1 VRYIYLRYLKSER
14 IGSLLFAIGL
24 LGFGYILVVIYPSF
38 GKLQAMKEYFEAMPA
53 FLKAF
58 VAEEI
63 TDFTTLT
70 GFLTVEFFNTT
81 WLFVTGI
88 FSCLYAGSLV
98 AEETEKK
105 TLELL
110 FSTPI
115 TRTGYIISKF
125 AGFLTLLL
133 FLATA
138 SFLGLYLGMWQ
149 IGEKIDE
156 GRMFYALFS
165 GTICIATIGS
175 IALLFS
181 CVFNGQRRAISL
193 AMILFFL
200 LWMFN
205 LVATMLEQYPLLKY
219 FTLFHYCDASKI
231 FRRQAI
237 WWPDIGILIAVFA
250 IMLTSSVFIFRRKEI
265 YI

>member
-1 VRYIYLRYLKSER
+1 MRIIYLRYLKSER

-38 GKLQAMKEYFEAMPA
+38 GELQAMKDYFEAMPA

-81 WLFVTGI
+81 WLFITGI
-88 FSCLYAGSLV
+88 FSCVYAGSLV
-98 AEETEKK
+98 SEETEKK

-110 FSTPI
+110 FSTAI

-125 AGFLTLLL
+125 SGFLTLLL

-138 SFLGLYLGMWQ
+138 SFLGLYLGTWQ
-149 IGEKIDE
+149 IGERIDE
-156 GRMFYALFS
+156 GLMFYALFS
-165 GTICIATIGS
+165 GTICMATIGS
-175 IALLFS
+175 IALLIS
-181 CVFNGQRRAISL
+181 CVIDGQRRAISL
-193 AMILFFL
+193 AIVLFFL
-200 LWMFN
+200 LWIFN
-205 LVATMLEQYPLLKY
+205 LVATVLEQYPLLEF
-219 FTLFHYCDASKI
+219 FTVFHYCDASKI
-231 FRRQAI
+231 FRRQAM
-237 WWPDIGILIAVFA
+237 WWPDIGILIAVFT
-250 IMLTSSVFIFRRKEI
+250 IVLTTSISIFRRKEI

>member
-1 VRYIYLRYLKSER
+1 MRIYLRYLRSER
-14 IGSLLFAIGL
+14 IDSLLFAIGL
-24 LGFGYILVVIYPSF
+24 FGCGYIFVVMYPSF
-38 GKLQAMKEYFEAMPA
+38 GKLQALKGYFEMMPA

-58 VAEEI
+58 LGEEI
-63 TDFTTLT
+63 IDFTTLK

-81 WLFVTGI
+81 WLFITGI

-110 FSTPI
+110 FSTAV

-125 AGFLTLLL
+125 TGFLTLLV
-133 FLATA
+133 FLTTA

-149 IGEKIDE
+149 IGEKVDE
-156 GRMFYALFS
+156 GLMFYAFFS

-175 IALLFS
+175 MGLLFS
-181 CVFNGQRRAISL
+181 CVFNLQRRAISVT
-193 AMILFFL
+193 MILFFA
-200 LWMFN
+200 LWIFN
-205 LVATMLEQYPLLKY
+205 LIATMLEQYPVLKF
-219 FTLFHYCDASKI
+219 FTLFHYYDASKI
-231 FRRQAI
+231 FKRQAI
-237 WWPDIGILIAVFA
+237 CWPDIGILIAVFT
-250 IMLTSSVFIFRRKEI
+250 IMLTSSIFTFRRKEI